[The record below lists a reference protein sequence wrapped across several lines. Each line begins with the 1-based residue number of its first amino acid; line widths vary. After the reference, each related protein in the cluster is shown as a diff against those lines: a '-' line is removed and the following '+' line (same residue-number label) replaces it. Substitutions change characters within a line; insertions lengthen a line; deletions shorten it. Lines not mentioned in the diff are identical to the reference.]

1 MSPFTLSGGP
11 SPARRSKLRR
21 LRLQWLSFPIFT
33 QYFRFLLA
41 GSLNTLAGLGLFSL
55 LHRGL
60 GIVDVTSYLL
70 AFLIWALPGF
80 ELQRRFVFR
89 AQFDRLA
96 TIRYLSTQL
105 VSLVLGGVFLFI
117 LMRVVGLIPEFAYL
131 LSVVLLTGVI
141 FLLSRRWVFQSRR
154 G

>member
-1 MSPFTLSGGP
+1 MVGKPGGP
-11 SPARRSKLRR
+11 NPARRRKLRG
-21 LRLQWLSFPIFT
+21 LRLQRLSFPIFT

-41 GSLNTLAGLGLFSL
+41 GSLNALAGLGLFSL
-55 LHRGL
+55 LHRGF
-60 GIVDVTSYLL
+60 GIVDVASYLL

-105 VSLVLGGVFLFI
+105 VSLVLGGVFLLI
-117 LMRVVGLIPEFAYL
+117 LARVVGLIPEFAYL
-131 LSVVLLTGVI
+131 LSVVLLTVVI
-141 FLLSRRWVFQSRR
+141 FFLSRRWVFRSRR

>member
-1 MSPFTLSGGP
+1 MSPFTLSGDP
-11 SPARRSKLRR
+11 SPARRSKLRG
-21 LRLQWLSFPIFT
+21 LRLQRLSFPIFT

-41 GSLNTLAGLGLFSL
+41 GSLNALVGLGLFSL

-105 VSLVLGGVFLFI
+105 VSLVLGGAFLFI
-117 LMRVVGLIPEFAYL
+117 LMRVIGLIPEFAYL

-141 FLLSRRWVFQSRR
+141 FLLSRRWVFRSRR

>member
-1 MSPFTLSGGP
+1 MVNKPGGP
-11 SPARRSKLRR
+11 SPAGRRKLRG
-21 LRLQWLSFPIFT
+21 LGLQLLSFPIFT
-33 QYFRFLLA
+33 QYYRFLLA
-41 GSLNTLAGLGLFSL
+41 GSLNALAGLGLFSL
-55 LHRGL
+55 LHRGFV
-60 GIVDVTSYLL
+60 IVDVASYLL

-131 LSVVLLTGVI
+131 LSVVLLTVVI
-141 FLLSRRWVFQSRR
+141 FLLSRRWVFRSRR